1 MVSKPVRDYFG
12 WETGLRFA
20 WFENRFEI
28 SLVRKPGFIWVGL
41 EAGLKL
47 GWFENL
53 FKFGLVISLVKI

>member
-1 MVSKPVRDYFG
+1 LVWKPVRDYFG

-47 GWFENL
+47 GWFE
-53 FKFGLVISLVKI
+53 KLV